1 LKYQGLSLT
10 QLFIVTEA
18 KGWQG
23 DAKNKIMPQKKI
35 IPYNPRLK
43 HLTGELRQYSTFA
56 EVLLWLNIK
65 GKSFGYE
72 FHRQV
77 PLNEFIIDF
86 YCHELQLAIEIDSN
100 IHDYNYVK
108 DDKRQKKLE
117 RLRIKF
123 LRFSDYD
130 VKHNIN
136 DVLRTLEFAIYE
148 IEEKHKLLHD

>member
-1 LKYQGLSLT
+1 MHVNL
-10 QLFIVTEA
+10 
-18 KGWQG
+18 
-23 DAKNKIMPQKKI
+23 NR
-35 IPYNPRLK
+35 IPYNLK
-43 HLTGELRQYSTFA
+43 PKHPARELRQYSTFA

-100 IHDYNYVK
+100 TYDYNYVK

-136 DVLRTLEFAIYE
+136 DVLRTLEFAISE